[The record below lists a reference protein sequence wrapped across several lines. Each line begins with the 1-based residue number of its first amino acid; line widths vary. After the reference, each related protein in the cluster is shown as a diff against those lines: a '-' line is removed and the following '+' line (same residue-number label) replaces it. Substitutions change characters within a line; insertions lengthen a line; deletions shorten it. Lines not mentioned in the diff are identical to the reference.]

1 MTHGKLEGWT
11 RREFLGTAALAGAGT
26 LLGLQIEAVAA
37 EPPPETT
44 KVRLIRSPDICLAP
58 LYMAEELLR
67 SEGFTDV
74 QYAQGTGGQD
84 DIKLAATGATD
95 FIGGFAGRH
104 IYGLDAGDPIV
115 ILSGLH
121 IGCFELFGNQQVRSI
136 RDLKGKDV
144 AVTRLTSGRHI
155 FLSVMAGHVGLD
167 PRKDINWV
175 TEPVDKSI
183 QLFAGGK
190 IDAFMAFPP
199 EPQEL
204 RAKKIGHV
212 VVNTTVDRPWSQ
224 YFCCMVVANRE
235 YVRKYPVATKRA
247 LRAILKANSICAL
260 EPVRS
265 AKTLVDKWYPTTSY
279 DYALQTIKE
288 IPYGQWRDYDPEDTV
303 RFYALRMNE
312 VGMIKSSPQKIISQG
327 TDWRFLRK
335 LKQELK
341 G

>member
-1 MTHGKLEGWT
+1 VSKRPIDRWS
-11 RREFLGTAALAGAGT
+11 RREFLSTAALAGTGA
-26 LLGLQIEAVAA
+26 LLGLQSDSLAA

-67 SEGFTDV
+67 GEGFTDV
-74 QYAQGTGGQD
+74 QYVQGTGGQD

-95 FIGGFAGRH
+95 FIGGFVGRH
-104 IYGLDAGDPIV
+104 LAGLDAGDPIV

-121 IGCFELFGNQQVRSI
+121 VGCFELFGIQTIRSV
-136 RDLKGKDV
+136 RDLKGKEV

-175 TEPVDKSI
+175 TDPAAKSM
-183 QLFAGGK
+183 QLFADGK
-190 IDAFMAFPP
+190 IDAFMGFPP

-212 VVNTTVDRPWSQ
+212 VVNTTLDRPWSQ
-224 YFCCMVVANRE
+224 YFCCMVAANRE
-235 YVRKYPVATKRA
+235 FVRKNPVATKRA
-247 LRAILKANSICAL
+247 LRAILKANSVCAL
-260 EPVRS
+260 EPARS
-265 AKTLVDKWYPTTSY
+265 ARTLVDKWYPATNY

-288 IPYGQWRDYDPEDTV
+288 IPYGHWREYDPEDTV

-312 VGMIKSSPQKIISQG
+312 VGMIKTSPQKILAQG
-327 TDWRFLRK
+327 TDWRFLK
-335 LKQELK
+335 ELK
-341 G
+341 KELKA

>member
-1 MTHGKLEGWT
+1 MSYRSEYPWS
-11 RREFLGTAALAGAGT
+11 RRKFLGMTALAGTSAI
-26 LLGLQIEAVAA
+26 LGFPSDPDTA

-44 KVRLIRSPDICLAP
+44 KIRLIQSPDICLAP
-58 LYMAEELLR
+58 LYMAEDLLR
-67 SEGFTDV
+67 GEGFTDV
-74 QYAQGTGGQD
+74 QYVQGTGGQD

-95 FIGGFAGRH
+95 FIGGFVGRH
-104 IYGLDAGDPIV
+104 LAGLDAGDPIV

-121 IGCFELFGNQQVRSI
+121 IGCFELFGNQRIRSV
-136 RDLKGKDV
+136 RDLRGKQV

-175 TEPVDKSI
+175 TDPAAKSM
-183 QLFAGGK
+183 QLFADGK
-190 IDAFMAFPP
+190 IDAFMGFPP

-212 VVNTTVDRPWSQ
+212 VASTTVDRPWSQ
-224 YFCCMVVANRE
+224 YFCCMVVGNRE
-235 YVRKYPVATKRA
+235 FVRKHPVATKRA
-247 LRAILKANSICAL
+247 LRAILKANSVCAM

-265 AKTLVDKWYPTTSY
+265 ARTLVDKWYPKTNY

-288 IPYGQWRDYDPEDTV
+288 IPYGQWREYDPEDTV

-312 VGMIKSSPQKIISQG
+312 VGMIKSSPQKMIEQG
-327 TDWRFLRK
+327 TDWRFLT
-335 LKQELK
+335 ELK
-341 G
+341 KELKT

>member
-1 MTHGKLEGWT
+1 MSKRHHDRWS
-11 RREFLGTAALAGAGT
+11 RREFLGTAALAGSGA
-26 LLGLQIEAVAA
+26 LLGLQSPSLAA

-58 LYMAEELLR
+58 LYMAEDFLR
-67 SEGFTDV
+67 GEGFTDV
-74 QYAQGTGGQD
+74 QYVQGTGGQD

-95 FIGGFAGRH
+95 FIGGFVGRH
-104 IYGLDAGDPIV
+104 IAGLDAGDPIV

-121 IGCFELFGNQQVRSI
+121 IGCFELFGTQTIRSV
-136 RDLKGKDV
+136 RDLKGKQV

-175 TEPVDKSI
+175 TDPATKSM
-183 QLFAGGK
+183 QLFADGK
-190 IDAFMAFPP
+190 IDAFMGFPP

-212 VVNTTVDRPWSQ
+212 VVNTTLDRPWSQ
-224 YFCCMVVANRE
+224 YFCCMVAANRE
-235 YVRKYPVATKRA
+235 FVRKNPVATKRA
-247 LRAILKANSICAL
+247 LRAILKANSVCAL
-260 EPVRS
+260 EPARS
-265 AKTLVDKWYPTTSY
+265 ARTLVDKWYPATNY

-288 IPYGQWRDYDPEDTV
+288 IPYGHWREYDPEDTV

-312 VGMIKSSPQKIISQG
+312 VGMIRTSPQKILAQG
-327 TDWRFLRK
+327 TDWRFLRELRK
-335 LKQELK
+335 ELK
-341 G
+341 A

>member
-1 MTHGKLEGWT
+1 MIKRHNDRWS
-11 RREFLGTAALAGAGT
+11 RRDFLTTAALAGTGA
-26 LLGLQIEAVAA
+26 LLGLQSDSLAA

-44 KVRLIRSPDICLAP
+44 KLRLIRSPDICLAP

-67 SEGFTDV
+67 GEGFTDV
-74 QYAQGTGGQD
+74 QYVPGTGGQD

-95 FIGGFAGRH
+95 FIGGFVGRH
-104 IYGLDAGDPIV
+104 LAGLDAGDPIV

-121 IGCFELFGNQQVRSI
+121 IGCFELFGNQRIRSV
-136 RDLKGKDV
+136 RDLKGKQV

-167 PRKDINWV
+167 PRKDIDWV
-175 TEPVDKSI
+175 TDPATKSM
-183 QLFAGGK
+183 QLFADGK
-190 IDAFMAFPP
+190 IDAFMGFPP

-212 VVNTTVDRPWSQ
+212 VVNTTLDRPWSQ

-235 YVRKYPVATKRA
+235 FVRKHPVATKRA
-247 LRAILKANSICAL
+247 LRAILKANGICAL
-260 EPVRS
+260 EPARS
-265 AKTLVDKWYPTTSY
+265 AQRLVDKWYPATNY

-288 IPYGQWRDYDPEDTV
+288 IPYGHWREYDPEDTV

-312 VGMIKSSPQKIISQG
+312 VGMIKTSPQKILAQG
-327 TDWRFLRK
+327 TDWRFLR
-335 LKQELK
+335 ELK
-341 G
+341 KELKA